1 VSGTPRGAQRTRH
14 RHGRS
19 ESLALDDLVR
29 ELVPRLAP
37 QLAPLVL
44 AEIAKLA
51 TTAGEPYSTRRNRA
65 PPGWT
70 DEGWRA
76 VAASVPG
83 TFRPRVANGKPGRWL
98 VTPRA
103 AYDAWVT
110 KQNAIASADGAAST
124 PIASS
129 PNAEPW
135 HPRIAAEALGVR
147 LVRRPR

>member
-1 VSGTPRGAQRTRH
+1 VSGAARGVQRARH

-19 ESLALDDLVR
+19 EPLALDALVR
-29 ELVPRLAP
+29 ELVPR
-37 QLAPLVL
+37 LAPLVL

-51 TTAGEPYSTRRNRA
+51 TAVGEPYSTRRNSA

-83 TFRPRVANGKPGRWL
+83 TYRPRGANGKPGRWL
-98 VTPRA
+98 VTPRP

-110 KQNAIASADGAAST
+110 KQDVTADDDGAASAAIANSPT
-124 PIASS
+124 P
-129 PNAEPW
+129 EPW
-135 HPRIAAEALGVR
+135 HPRMAAEALGLR

>member
-1 VSGTPRGAQRTRH
+1 VSGAARGAQRPRH

-19 ESLALDDLVR
+19 ESFALDDLVR

-37 QLAPLVL
+37 RLAPLVL

-51 TTAGEPYSTRRNRA
+51 TNAGEPYSTRKSCA
-65 PPGWT
+65 PVGWT
-70 DEGWRA
+70 DQGWRA

-83 TFRPRVANGKPGRWL
+83 TYRPRGANGKPGRWL
-98 VTPRA
+98 VTPRP
-103 AYDAWVT
+103 AYDAWVA
-110 KQNAIASADGAAST
+110 KQNATAADDGAASA

-129 PNAEPW
+129 PTTEPW
-135 HPRIAAEALGVR
+135 HPRMAAEALGLR